1 MKRLSAIIAFVLAGC
16 VSDGPP
22 SAPKPSKSEL
32 ICAGEFTIGTTEYL
46 QCLALLKAQNASL
59 EEYERKEK
67 KKKDDEVISKDLAIQ
82 ICNEMA
88 RQSIFIPIERIYWS
102 NAIGGHR
109 KSVNVDYKLKDESR
123 ITQARCTMDG
133 RKIIDIKVI

>member
-1 MKRLSAIIAFVLAGC
+1 MKRLCIVLTLTLSGC
-16 VSDGPP
+16 VSNGPP
-22 SAPKPSKSEL
+22 SPPKPSKVEL
-32 ICAGEFTIGTTEYL
+32 ICAGEFTVGTPEYS

-59 EEYERKEK
+59 KEYERHDKQEKE
-67 KKKDDEVISKDLAIQ
+67 EVISKDLAIQ

-88 RQSIFIPIERIYWS
+88 RQSIFKPIERIYWS

-109 KSVNVDYKLKDESR
+109 KSVSVDYKLEGDSR
-123 ITQARCTMDG
+123 IIQARCKMDG